1 VERFVRA
8 SVEDFEMLFVNADG
22 GRANI
27 AAAAY
32 PPGCD
37 PPTGSLRFRLLDVG
51 GLMVEVERRELDA
64 DDFRL
69 GVLFYSGSCVFTDA
83 NDLAGFFRGAVA
95 AAFGMTVD
103 QLPNRSADDF
113 MDDLRPRTLET
124 HPRPKA
130 SSRRRGNSRAPSD
143 EDLAHR
149 LSVNIR
155 GQDEAVHR
163 IADVVSA
170 QLAKTAPSRPESLML
185 IGPSGCGKTSAVEAL
200 PKALDDLGCPGAHVF
215 RVDCNELTDD
225 YDVRRFVGAAPGLV
239 GFEKE
244 PPFLAALSKPRCI
257 VLLDEFEKAH
267 EAVRSVFLGLLD
279 EGRITSPNGA
289 SVEAPD
295 AIIAMTSNLG
305 VDDLAYQLRQVPQHD
320 RWRQQIC
327 RDHLIRMGW
336 PNELVGR
343 IGAFAVFEPLGQDAA
358 RQIAEGAIQTLGL
371 EYGLQ
376 IEALPPVIVDVV
388 LELADASEIG
398 ARALNY
404 AARELLAQSFVEA
417 ARQGFRGGASID
429 AGPPPRV
436 VVGDPVLF

>member
-1 VERFVRA
+1 MERFVRA
-8 SVEDFEMLFVNADG
+8 SVEDFELLFVNSEG
-22 GRANI
+22 GQANI
-27 AAAAY
+27 ATAGY

-37 PPTGSLRFRLLDVG
+37 PPTGSLCFRLLDVG
-51 GLMVEVERRELDA
+51 GVMLEVERRDLAA

-69 GVLFYSGSCVFTDA
+69 GVLFYSGSCVFADVD
-83 NDLAGFFRGAVA
+83 DLAGFFRGAVA
-95 AAFGMTVD
+95 AAFGIAAD
-103 QLPNRSADDF
+103 PLPNRAADDF
-113 MDDLRPRTLET
+113 IDDLRPRPLET
-124 HPRPKA
+124 QPRPKA
-130 SSRRRGNSRAPSD
+130 SGRRKRNSRAPSY
-143 EDLAHR
+143 EDLAQR
-149 LSVNIR
+149 LSVDIR

-170 QLAKTAPSRPESLML
+170 QLAKTAPARPESLML

-200 PKALDDLGCPGAHVF
+200 PNALDDLGCPGAHVF

-225 YDVRRFVGAAPGLV
+225 YDIRRFLGAAPGLV

-267 EAVRSVFLGLLD
+267 EAIHTVFLGLLD

-305 VDDLAYQLRQVPQHD
+305 VDDLAYQLRQVPRHD

-327 RDHLIRMGW
+327 RDHLTRMGW

-343 IGAFAVFEPLGQDAA
+343 VGGFAVFEPLGQDAV
-358 RQIAEGAIQTLGL
+358 RRIAEGAIQALGL
-371 EYGLQ
+371 EFGLE

-398 ARALNY
+398 ARALSY
-404 AARELLAQSFVEA
+404 AARELLGQSFAEA
-417 ARQGFRGGASID
+417 ARRGLHGGASID

-436 VVGDPVLF
+436 VIGDPVLF